1 YPVASIAA
9 AAISYGLAD
18 VLSGSGFLAVY
29 LTGLVLG
36 SARIPARRTV
46 DDFHA
51 GLAWV
56 SQIALFLT
64 LGLLVFPSDL
74 DRVAVDRLAR
84 ALGLTSTE
92 PALPRPLVE
101 VGAIQ
106 RLGAEVL
113 EFPIVADDAIVG
125 HVVNELDLPREALV
139 SVIVRRDEALLPRGS
154 TELEAG
160 DRL

>member
-1 YPVASIAA
+1 MLRQVSIGTACGLAVGAAAVTAFRRVRFGTQGLYPVASIAA

-74 DRVAVDRLAR
+74 DRVTKTLVAAANRGGARRPETEEKETGPEREDDRRSEPPLTLR
-84 ALGLTSTE
+84 GLRSQ
-92 PALPRPLVE
+92 PA
-101 VGAIQ
+101 
-106 RLGAEVL
+106 
-113 EFPIVADDAIVG
+113 
-125 HVVNELDLPREALV
+125 
-139 SVIVRRDEALLPRGS
+139 GS
-154 TELEAG
+154 
-160 DRL
+160 